1 MHRRYALTLLLLG
14 LITTIIAAYGVA
26 SPGYMD
32 ADYYY
37 SMGIQWSRGD
47 GGDEPF
53 LWNYLGQPESIPT
66 PSHAYWSPL
75 TSMII
80 GVVLRVFGD
89 GFRVAQ
95 VPFLILTAIL
105 PFLVWRL
112 ALAMGEEVNLSFQA
126 GLLALAPGFF
136 LPFFLST
143 DVFSFYAFLG
153 VVMMLALKSKRRSH
167 TGILWLGIGILSGA
181 AHLCRADG
189 FLLLVFPL
197 LHILTCSTDRLRRIG
212 FLAIGYGLVM
222 APWVARNMIQFGS
235 PFHPSGGQTLWLLS
249 YDEIFSYGGTLL
261 TPQRW
266 WGAGIK
272 RVLLQ
277 RLSAMWVIAQR
288 ILAENGLVFLAPFML
303 VGMKAR
309 WQDKLVRST
318 GLYLLMLLFVMSFIF
333 PFAGA
338 RGGWFHSS
346 VAVMPLLWI
355 MAPIGLKEVLKW
367 VGERRDWDLLRASKM
382 YGSMMIMLALLLT
395 WGLYVYRVIGIGQE
409 EMQWNLPNMRYEAL
423 DLAIRQLDP
432 APGVVAINNPPGFYH
447 VSGLQTVV
455 LPHGDIEALRKVVE
469 QYDVSWVVV
478 DLNHPQQLRN
488 LYLRDEIPA
497 WLHLEID
504 LNLYGDTFI
513 VYRVIGTDS

>member
-14 LITTIIAAYGVA
+14 LITAGIAAYGVG

-37 SMGIQWSRGD
+37 AMGIQWSQGT
-47 GGDEPF
+47 GSDEPF

-95 VPFLILTAIL
+95 APFLLLTAIL

-112 ALAMGEEVNLSFQA
+112 AQAMGEEVSLSFQA

-153 VVMMLALKSKRRSH
+153 VVMMLTLTRKRRLH
-167 TGILWLGIGILSGA
+167 PGLLWLGIGALSGA
-181 AHLCRADG
+181 AHLSRADG

-212 FLAIGYGLVM
+212 FLVLGYSLIM
-222 APWVARNMIQFGS
+222 APWTARNMIQFGS
-235 PFHPSGGQTLWLLS
+235 PLNPGGGQTLWLLS
-249 YDEIFSYGGTLL
+249 YDEIFSFPGTLL

-266 WGAGIK
+266 WEAGIK
-272 RVLLQ
+272 QMLVERV
-277 RLSAMWVIAQR
+277 SAMWVIAQR
-288 ILAENGLVFLAPFML
+288 ILAENGLIFLAPFMV
-303 VGMKAR
+303 VGVRAR
-309 WQDKLVRST
+309 WQDNLVRST
-318 GLYLLMLLFVMSFIF
+318 ALYLGMLFLVMSFIF

-355 MAPIGLKEVLKW
+355 MAPVGLKTILKW
-367 VGERRDWDLLRASKM
+367 ASERRDWDLVRANRI
-382 YGSMMIMLALLLT
+382 YGYTMVVLALILT
-395 WGLYVYRVIGIGQE
+395 WGVYVYRVIGIAQD
-409 EMQWNLPNMRYEAL
+409 QIRWNLPSLRYEAVEK
-423 DLAIRQLDP
+423 AIRELDP
-432 APGVVAINNPPGFYH
+432 TPGVVAINNPPGFYH
-447 VSGLQTVV
+447 VSGLHAVV
-455 LPHGDIEALRKVVE
+455 LPHGDVDVLRQVVE
-469 QYDVSWVVV
+469 RYDVSWIVL
-478 DLNHPQQLRN
+478 DSNHPEQLRN
-488 LYLRDEIPA
+488 LFLQNDIPTWLR
-497 WLHLEID
+497 LETG
-504 LNLYGDTFI
+504 LNLYGETFI
-513 VYRVIGTDS
+513 LYRVVGTEM